1 MLKRFPHGHPHLY
14 CRWICV
20 ERPEGARLIAIWI
33 DSEMRA
39 FESEFEPAGQREESG
54 EELLEERGVL
64 TRNEGAKALQR
75 KEGE

>member
-1 MLKRFPHGHPHLY
+1 
-14 CRWICV
+14 
-20 ERPEGARLIAIWI
+20 LIAIWI